1 MSKIL
6 KIIVNLVVLFSIIVA
21 AALLVPPFAGVDTV
35 MNDNT
40 GTETNLPIGSVAYGK
55 SVNVKNLEKKDK
67 IIYSEGSSSYI
78 YEIQDMDSSAGIYQV
93 KDVYSKSSE
102 TETLNLQKSVP
113 KVMVVVPLIGYAA
126 IALQS
131 KEGLI
136 VVGVGIV
143 LLIILFVLSELWRK
157 DKDDEDEEEEDGK
170 EEYEDSE
177 EDDGE
182 EEEEKLGF
190 RERRRLKKE
199 EKRRLREEEE
209 EEQED
214 EEDDGEEEEE
224 KFSFRERRRLKK
236 EEKHRRKLEKKGL
249 PDEEE
254 DDEEEEELPK
264 ASNQTEEPELQG
276 YDDAMKDAMSS
287 IAMGVASVSEPEQTP
302 DATRMMPDAEE
313 LEKAA
318 EEAAQKTAEATE
330 QPESSAEAEQPEESQ
345 KAEASEQES
354 ENYNN
359 IEETET
365 EEIEMPVNVNAV
377 PKSPSVQELLAKAQ
391 AAGEK
396 PEVKTDEDNEITLL
410 DYSDIL

>member
-102 TETLNLQKSVP
+102 TETLNLQKSCSEGYGCDSP
-113 KVMVVVPLIGYAA
+113 DWICGDCSPEQGRAYCCGRGNCSFDYPLCS
-126 IALQS
+126 LN
-131 KEGLI
+131 KLR
-136 VVGVGIV
+136 
-143 LLIILFVLSELWRK
+143 RK

-190 RERRRLKKE
+190 R
-199 EKRRLREEEE
+199 
-209 EEQED
+209 
-214 EEDDGEEEEE
+214 
-224 KFSFRERRRLKK
+224 
-236 EEKHRRKLEKKGL
+236 
-249 PDEEE
+249 
-254 DDEEEEELPK
+254 
-264 ASNQTEEPELQG
+264 N
-276 YDDAMKDAMSS
+276 
-287 IAMGVASVSEPEQTP
+287 VAV
-302 DATRMMPDAEE
+302 
-313 LEKAA
+313 
-318 EEAAQKTAEATE
+318 
-330 QPESSAEAEQPEESQ
+330 
-345 KAEASEQES
+345 
-354 ENYNN
+354 
-359 IEETET
+359 
-365 EEIEMPVNVNAV
+365 
-377 PKSPSVQELLAKAQ
+377 
-391 AAGEK
+391 
-396 PEVKTDEDNEITLL
+396 
-410 DYSDIL
+410 